1 MGFAIYLL
9 FDPVSVFQHRSGI
22 FSFKVIIMQNDSGF
36 IFLSV
41 SAESTQQTLKL

>member
-36 IFLSV
+36 IFCLSL
-41 SAESTQQTLKL
+41 QNPLNKL